1 MYRLIV
7 FCVFAG
13 ALSASAQTP
22 DSLILR
28 LRTINAAATGKLLS
42 HRARNVF
49 LSEAAAYYMSDPDNL
64 TLYKNS
70 VIANSAEGT
79 LAIYHNMRQPHGID
93 EPLRSFLSIGV
104 KANVA
109 DAFVAHSENRPYNNQ
124 FGALVK
130 QTWVGRPRVTAT
142 AAQIQAM
149 DTVRTAVLRSMTT
162 EIRNRSDDLLYDV
175 DLSKELEFDYAH
187 KQAEHLAKSFNYG
200 VFAFQWTSVSLYVPL
215 ITENFQVLP
224 TAGADPVSRHAW
236 PLHFNISHTRLW
248 EGSKFGRI
256 FATLAGD
263 VTLNNARDGFGLDKM
278 GNLYVG
284 NYRSFV
290 TPVVKGQFI
299 YIPRDSHIGIN
310 FLLEQ
315 AIGDYH
321 AMNGILGIPITLINK
336 RAEAAMN
343 LEFQVRFYDMGHS
356 IDPGKGLNGRTAIGV
371 TVGVPFSKIA
381 F

>member
-1 MYRLIV
+1 MYRL
-7 FCVFAG
+7 F
-13 ALSASAQTP
+13 LSFTLLSVLSTHAQGP
-22 DSLILR
+22 DSLIQK
-28 LRTINAAATGKLLS
+28 LRTINTAATGKLLS
-42 HRARNVF
+42 HRAMNVF

-70 VIANSAEGT
+70 VIANAAEGT

-109 DAFVAHSENRPYNNQ
+109 DAFTAHSEGRPYNNQ
-124 FGALVK
+124 FGFLVK

-149 DTVRTAVLRSMTT
+149 DTVRAAILRSMTT
-162 EIRNRSDDLLYDV
+162 AIHNRADDFVYDV
-175 DLSKELEFDYAH
+175 DLPKELEFDYAH

-200 VFAFQWTSVSLYVPL
+200 VFAFQWTSVSLYIPL
-215 ITENFQVLP
+215 ITENFQTLP
-224 TAGADPVSRHAW
+224 TASADPMSRHAW
-236 PLHFNISHTRLW
+236 PLHLNISHTRLW
-248 EGSKFGRI
+248 EGSKFGRL

-263 VTLNNARDGFGLDKM
+263 VTLNNARDGYGLDKT
-278 GNLYVG
+278 GNLYIG
-284 NYRSFV
+284 DYKNFI
-290 TPVVKGQFI
+290 TPSIKGQLI
-299 YIPRDSHIGIN
+299 YLPTDSHIGIS

-321 AMNGILGIPITLINK
+321 AMNGILGIPIVLINK

-343 LEFQVRFYDMGHS
+343 FEFQVRFYDMGHS
-356 IDPGKGLNGRTAIGV
+356 IDPGKGLNGRTAIGM
-371 TVGVPFSKIA
+371 TAGVPFSKIA